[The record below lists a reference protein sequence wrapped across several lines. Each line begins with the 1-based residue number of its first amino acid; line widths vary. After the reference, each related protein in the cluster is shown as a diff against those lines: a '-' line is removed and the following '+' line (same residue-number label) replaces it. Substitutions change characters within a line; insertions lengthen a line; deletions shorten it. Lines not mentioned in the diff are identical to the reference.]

1 MMTARQARAAAC
13 ISLVLPWLALLT
25 SLGTTWLVWDHERQS
40 ARKEMQAQ
48 FDFALRET
56 VSRVE
61 QRVAAYEQ
69 MLRGVQSLLAITSLK
84 NRKAI
89 HDYVDSLQLDANFS
103 GVQVIGIIE
112 RIPAAR
118 KAAHEQE
125 MRRRGNADYRIHPTG
140 ERTIYTPVIQRE
152 PDIRRNRTPL
162 GFDPWHD
169 PLRRQAMERAQD
181 SGMASISGKV
191 RLAVDKEDAAPPGFV
206 MYLPVFAEDRP
217 HDNIAQR
224 RANLIGW
231 VFASFHMSDFMASL
245 YGKQWAGL
253 ALNIYDGVNPVA
265 EALIY
270 HSADDGESV
279 QEGTRAALSTSEYMV
294 VAGHNWTLTLATQRQ
309 FEKLYERDA
318 VFVIAVTGIC
328 LSICLAL
335 LVWLILTGRAR
346 ALRLA
351 AKMTE
356 ELRHMAQHDP
366 LTKLPNRALFS
377 DRLQHELE
385 HAKRRNGQFALI
397 FLDLDHFKPINDNCG
412 HAVGDQLLQQMA
424 QRLRTAVRAS
434 DTVGRIGG
442 DEFVVLMAELVDT
455 DDALKLAE
463 KIGRAAREPFTI
475 NGTQLRISCS
485 LGVAVYPIDGN
496 DEITLTKRADEAMY
510 RAKDKG
516 RDGIELACTL
526 SENRF

>member
-1 MMTARQARAAAC
+1 MMSARQARIAAC
-13 ISLVLPWLALLT
+13 ISLLLPWLALLT
-25 SLGTTWLVWDHERQS
+25 SLGTTWLVWNHERES
-40 ARKEMQAQ
+40 AYKEMHAQ

-69 MLRGVQSLLAITSLK
+69 MLRGVQSLLATTSLK

-112 RIPAAR
+112 HVPAADKSR
-118 KAAHEQE
+118 HEQA
-125 MRRRGNADYRIHPTG
+125 MRRLGFAAYSIQPAG
-140 ERTIYTPVIQRE
+140 EREHYSAVIQRE
-152 PDIRRNRTPL
+152 PDIRPSHAPL
-162 GFDPWHD
+162 GFDPWAD
-169 PLRRQAMERAQD
+169 PVRRQAMARARD

-191 RLAVDKEDAAPPGFV
+191 RLAVDKEGEATPGFV
-206 MYLPVFAEDRP
+206 MYLPIFAADQP
-217 HDNIAQR
+217 HDSTAQR

-245 YGKQWAGL
+245 YGKQWSGL
-253 ALNIYDGVNPVA
+253 ALDIYDGVDPTP
-265 EALIY
+265 EARIF
-270 HSADDGESV
+270 HSADETNS
-279 QEGTRAALSTSEYMV
+279 TAASRLSTTEYMV
-294 VAGHNWTLTLATQRQ
+294 VAGHNWTLSLATQKQ
-309 FEKLYERDA
+309 FEQLYERDSA
-318 VFVIAVTGIC
+318 LLIALTGIC

-377 DRLQHELE
+377 DRLQQELA
-385 HAKRRNGQFALI
+385 HAKRQNGRFALI

-424 QRLRTAVRAS
+424 QRLRAAVRAS

-442 DEFVVLMAELVDT
+442 DEFVVLMAELGDT
-455 DDALKLAE
+455 DDALNLAE
-463 KIGRAAREPFTI
+463 KIGSAARQPFSI

-485 LGVAVYPIDGN
+485 LGIAIYPADGN

-516 RDGIELACTL
+516 RDGIELADPLCA
-526 SENRF
+526 SRFPA